1 LGKQRYKLWQ
11 WVTRFNEHHMAW
23 AWVSLFWV
31 GFSDLYVRLVAM
43 GIITDVRFI

>member
-1 LGKQRYKLWQ
+1 
-11 WVTRFNEHHMAW
+11 VTLFNERHMQW

>member
-1 LGKQRYKLWQ
+1 MS
-11 WVTRFNEHHMAW
+11 TMEW
-23 AWVSLFWV
+23 AWVSLFCV